1 MFYNNRLKKSTVL
14 STTDIDLDEFVKYL
28 DSKGIMCMAF
38 GNVNNTI
45 KMFLYS
51 FDVKSNAYFLTEV
64 QIEVLTR
71 TMNYNMKSHNFEKT
85 KNYDEYFLDVFGPL
99 F

>member
-1 MFYNNRLKKSTVL
+1 
-14 STTDIDLDEFVKYL
+14 
-28 DSKGIMCMAF
+28 MAF
-38 GNVNNTI
+38 GSVNNII

-51 FDVKSNAYFLTEV
+51 FDVKSNSYFLTEV

-71 TMNYNMKSHNFEKT
+71 NMIYNIKAQNLEKT
-85 KNYDEYFLDVFGPL
+85 KNYEDYFLDVFGPL